1 MKIIGKNS
9 LSQYIGYFLFVL
21 FIILT
26 AQFIYEQIGY
36 ATSYYNFKT
45 NHSTLS
51 DFYIIGNDVG
61 WSKNHYTVKFDDLM
75 KFKFYVPFTA
85 QNLITGIFSLTTY
98 ISNTVRGI
106 FMIAFF
112 YSSYNIFKEISNE
125 KVFNLKAI
133 LWLKSFGWLNI
144 LYTVAMIVISI
155 FRVNDFGNTAFSAI
169 PFLFFGV
176 LILFIVEFF
185 KKGYNLQSEN
195 DLTI

>member
-9 LSQYIGYFLFVL
+9 ISQYISYLLFVL

-26 AQFIYEQIGY
+26 AIFIYEQIGY

-45 NHSTLS
+45 NSLMLS
-51 DFYIIGNDVG
+51 DFYTIGNDVG
-61 WSKNHYTVKFDDLM
+61 WAKNHYTAKLDDLM
-75 KFKFYVPFTA
+75 KFKFYVPFTT

-98 ISNTVRGI
+98 ISNTLRGI

-133 LWLKSFGWLNI
+133 LWLKRFGLLNI

-155 FRVNDFGNTAFSAI
+155 FRVNDFGITAFSAI

>member
-45 NHSTLS
+45 HHSMLS

-61 WSKNHYTVKFDDLM
+61 WAKNHYTAKFDDLM
-75 KFKFYVPFTA
+75 KFKFYVPFTT

-106 FMIAFF
+106 FMIVFF

-133 LWLKSFGWLNI
+133 LWLKRFGWLNI

-155 FRVNDFGNTAFSAI
+155 FRVNDFGSTAFSAI